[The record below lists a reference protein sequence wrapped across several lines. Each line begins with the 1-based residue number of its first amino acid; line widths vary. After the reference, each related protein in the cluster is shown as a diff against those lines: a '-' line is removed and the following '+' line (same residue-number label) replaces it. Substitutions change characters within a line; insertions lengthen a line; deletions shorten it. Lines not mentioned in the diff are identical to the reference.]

1 MVWCRVRGV
10 DTRGR
15 FRLDNDSR
23 YSFAAYKHITYIIIC
38 TFTRTKL
45 YAYRNVL
52 SLFLIL
58 IIIFQ
63 TKPFL
68 KPLTRQYNI
77 PAQTPPSNS
86 SARLGGDK
94 LQELCNL
101 VLSIS
106 RKLCR
111 YRPLNNNVSECLRT
125 QLHVTVSQYLD
136 VRV

>member
-1 MVWCRVRGV
+1 MVWTRVRGV
-10 DTRGR
+10 DTCGR

-23 YSFAAYKHITYIIIC
+23 YSFAAYKHIIYIC
-38 TFTRTKL
+38 TFTRTKI

-68 KPLTRQYNI
+68 KPLSTRQYNI
-77 PAQTPPSNS
+77 PAHTPPSNS

-106 RKLCR
+106 QKLCR

-125 QLHVTVSQYLD
+125 QLHVTVSQHLD